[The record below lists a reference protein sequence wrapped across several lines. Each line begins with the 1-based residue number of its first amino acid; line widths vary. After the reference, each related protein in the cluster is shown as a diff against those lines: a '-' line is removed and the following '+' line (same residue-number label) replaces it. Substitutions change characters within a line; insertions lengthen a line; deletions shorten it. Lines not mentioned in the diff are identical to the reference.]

1 MALTLYDFD
10 DDELLY
16 AFEKAA
22 DERGRASAEDTAREL
37 GRDELTASVG
47 RRFSW
52 YRQWGVMEY
61 EAGNP
66 GQWWLTDEAEAIRH
80 PHQMSAAGKR
90 ALEHL
95 DEGTRVE
102 LVAMLSNDLAH
113 SSRQAAHLG
122 RRAYAA
128 NFRFKDPVMA
138 RKRRN
143 GGRRNR

>member
-10 DDELLY
+10 DDDLLY

-22 DERGRASAEDTAREL
+22 DDRGRATAEDTAREL
-37 GRDELTASVG
+37 GKEELTANIG

-52 YRQWGVMEY
+52 YRSWGIMDY

-66 GQWWLTDEAEAIRH
+66 GEWWLTDEAEAIRH
-80 PHQMSAAGKR
+80 PDKLSPAGKR
-90 ALEHL
+90 ALDNL
-95 DEGTRVE
+95 DEGLRVE
-102 LVAMLSNDLAH
+102 LVGMLSKELAH

-128 NFRFKDPVMA
+128 NFRFKDPVLA
-138 RKRRN
+138 RRRN
-143 GGRRNR
+143 GGRSRKR